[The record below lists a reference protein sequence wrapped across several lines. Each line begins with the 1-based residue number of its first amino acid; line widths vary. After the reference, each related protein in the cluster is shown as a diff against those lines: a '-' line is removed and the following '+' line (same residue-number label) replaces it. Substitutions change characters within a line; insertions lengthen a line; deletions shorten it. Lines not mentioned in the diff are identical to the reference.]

1 MIKGFLAALHFL
13 TIIRTAKDIDITEE
27 KLGRSMAC
35 FPLVGLLLGLILVA
49 VRYAFGYVL
58 PASIMDIL
66 VIAALVVITGALH
79 LDGFADTADGLTGGK
94 DREKA
99 LAIMRD
105 NRIGSFAVAG
115 LILLLMLK
123 ISALWGVPAEIKNRT
138 LLLMPVLGR
147 WSTVQLAF
155 GFTYARSGHGT
166 GLVFARFAGK
176 REYIIATLIT
186 AVIALGLFQLK
197 GLLILLIIA
206 VLTLFFGL
214 FFQRRLGGVTGDIMG
229 AACEINEVVTLLTI
243 GVISTWNP
251 DFWGLYF

>member
-1 MIKGFLAALHFL
+1 M
-13 TIIRTAKDIDITEE
+13 T
-27 KLGRSMAC
+27 C
-35 FPLVGLLLGLILVA
+35 FPVVGLFLGLVLVA
-49 VRYAFGYVL
+49 VRYAFGYIL
-58 PASIMDIL
+58 LASIVDVL

-94 DREKA
+94 NREKA

-123 ISALWGVPAEIKNRT
+123 ISALQQVPPEIKNRA

-155 GFTYARSGHGT
+155 GFTYARSGSGT
-166 GLVFARFAGK
+166 GLAFTRFAGK

-186 AVIALGLFQLK
+186 AAVSMGLFWLHGAIILLFIAL
-197 GLLILLIIA
+197 
-206 VLTLFFGL
+206 LTLLLGF

-229 AACEINEVVTLLTI
+229 AACEINEVVTLLAM
-243 GVISTWNP
+243 GGIST
-251 DFWGLYF
+251 LHYI